1 MICVVLTKIVLFQLK
16 FIPRRY
22 MEQQNEI
29 TQDMRAVLVD
39 WLVEV
44 QESFELNH
52 ETLYSAVRLVD
63 LYLSRSTVN
72 KENLQLVGTTAM
84 LISSKFEVSTKLVA
98 DFWFVNLSYLAIRNA
113 ALHVSTTSC
122 TFATMPTHDG
132 ISSRWKWAFWKQ
144 STLTSAC
151 PYPTVSFAD
160 TLG

>member
-1 MICVVLTKIVLFQLK
+1 
-16 FIPRRY
+16 

-63 LYLSRSTVN
+63 LYLSRATVN

-84 LISSKFEVSTKLVA
+84 LISSKFEVS
-98 DFWFVNLSYLAIRNA
+98 
-113 ALHVSTTSC
+113 ALFCVC
-122 TFATMPTHDG
+122 
-132 ISSRWKWAFWKQ
+132 
-144 STLTSAC
+144 
-151 PYPTVSFAD
+151 
-160 TLG
+160 